1 MKAVAAGVFW
11 LVFAGIAVAQTAD
24 RPVGVGTMQQGTFA
38 YALAA
43 AVAKVVSEAGDIR
56 AIIQPYGGTSTFV
69 PLIDRGELDLG
80 VVNAMETVLAK
91 TGRDTF
97 EGKPNPAIR
106 AVAALAPSYVSI
118 LVKKDSGIGA
128 PADLKGKRVPWGFP
142 AQTIVQ
148 YMTVGLIANAGLRE
162 DDVQKVQTATSN
174 RQFDD
179 LVSGRIDATFTA
191 LGTPRVQEV
200 DVQVGGVRY
209 LSLYDAPD
217 RAAAMTTAVPGTH
230 VIKLEPGPGR
240 FGVIEPTNFMGYKFM
255 LLAGAR
261 TSDEAVYKTVAALYA
276 NKDALAAAHPSLR
289 AFEPSKM
296 VEMLPGIE
304 YHPGAIKF
312 YREKDIWPGR

>member
-1 MKAVAAGVFW
+1 MRRSIMKAVAAGVFW

-148 YMTVGLIANAGLRE
+148 YMTVGLIANAGLRK

-191 LGTPRVQEV
+191 
-200 DVQVGGVRY
+200 
-209 LSLYDAPD
+209 
-217 RAAAMTTAVPGTH
+217 
-230 VIKLEPGPGR
+230 
-240 FGVIEPTNFMGYKFM
+240 
-255 LLAGAR
+255 
-261 TSDEAVYKTVAALYA
+261 
-276 NKDALAAAHPSLR
+276 
-289 AFEPSKM
+289 
-296 VEMLPGIE
+296 
-304 YHPGAIKF
+304 
-312 YREKDIWPGR
+312 